1 MNLTV
6 YPVNWFRIIV
16 DLERAGLSD
25 TEIAKRIG
33 CHKGN
38 ISKYK
43 GGTEP
48 LHTTGERLRHLHHIH
63 CLSVQAPKRVV
74 PSLAATS
81 S

>member
-1 MNLTV
+1 MLSLTV

-16 DLERAGLSD
+16 DLERAGLTD

-48 LHTTGERLRHLHHIH
+48 LHNTGEKLRHLHHVH
-63 CLSVQAPKRVV
+63 CLSVQAPR
-74 PSLAATS
+74 PPFASLAST
-81 S
+81 